1 MHDVQLRG
9 WWSAPISCRVQAV
22 SPERFRYLPWLGAVA
37 VLAVVMSAFLAAEV
51 LEVPDAN
58 DPVVSL
64 RASSSGLGAT
74 PPVGP
79 TAGVKARV
87 PLPPAIVAL
96 TAPQP
101 AMAASGHRTPA
112 GSSLPEHIDLTGEIC
127 GLGSASPGSAEAASL
142 TALAAQRDS
151 AAAAQL
157 FDLMARSP
165 APAVRAAALFGSD
178 QREALAMAA
187 QHTRDP
193 VIYAFA
199 RQACSRPGAQP
210 AACGL
215 LSAHRMAAL
224 DPQNVV
230 PWLWVAEEA
239 NRLGDAHGVS
249 EAVYRASLA
258 KESRLREYAF
268 TALAMSAIPADW
280 PPWEAVFASA
290 HVLQVHA
297 ALRLP
302 SYVPMVQHCS
312 AENTQD
318 ANVRQTCDRLA
329 QVLIE
334 RGDTLVDHGIGRR
347 IGERAGWTADRVQLL
362 HARHAAYAKVA
373 VDGDSLASGS
383 GHGSCGQLVRNVQ
396 LALAHALHG
405 ERSYVQA
412 KLAESGTTDAE
423 LLVQFL
429 KGQAASAP
437 R

>member
-1 MHDVQLRG
+1 M
-9 WWSAPISCRVQAV
+9 
-22 SPERFRYLPWLGAVA
+22 SPERFKRLPWLGAVA
-37 VLAVVMSAFLAAEV
+37 VLAVVVLAFLAVEL
-51 LEVPDAN
+51 LEVRDAS
-58 DPVVSL
+58 DPTVSL
-64 RASSSGLGAT
+64 PASSAGRVVT

-79 TAGVKARV
+79 ATGVKARV
-87 PLPPAIVAL
+87 PLPPAIAAL

-101 AMAASGHRTPA
+101 ALADSSRHAPA
-112 GSSLPEHIDLTGEIC
+112 GSNPPQHGDPKSEIC
-127 GLGSASPGSAEAASL
+127 GLGSTAPGSAETASL
-142 TALAAQRDS
+142 KALAAKRDS

-157 FDLMARSP
+157 FELMARSP
-165 APAVRAAALFGSD
+165 AAAVRAAALLGSD

-199 RQACSRPGAQP
+199 QQACSRPGTQP

-215 LSAHRMAAL
+215 LSAHRMAVL

-239 NRLGDAHGVS
+239 TRLGNTQGVS

-290 HVLQVHA
+290 HVLQIHA

-302 SYVPMVQHCS
+302 SYEPMVMHCS
-312 AENTQD
+312 AVNTLD
-318 ANVRQTCDRLA
+318 ANVRQTCERLA
-329 QVLIE
+329 QVLVE

-362 HARHAAYAKVA
+362 HARHAAYTRVA
-373 VDGDSLASGS
+373 LEGDSLATGS

-396 LALAHALHG
+396 LALAQALDG

-412 KLAESGTTDAE
+412 RLAESGTTDTE
-423 LLVQFL
+423 LLLQFR